1 MPAPGSDAFST
12 AARPGSA
19 VPADTWV
26 VFGGAVVGGLVVLFL
41 LGRRNETRV
50 RKDWELV
57 LTPKG
62 SRIYSSMETQFKT
75 DLELMNATYDEAVS
89 FRELGSMED
98 ARELLDAGFRVIEHF
113 APNLLKLLAAMA
125 TFSRMVSAMAPV
137 APLRPQQFQ
146 VGGLRGLA
154 YLNQVLHHFL
164 VTTSERFRLRLYILG
179 RSVGLAVRYM
189 VRSTGKI
196 ASGAPDVD
204 REWDQ
209 IAAIRGDLGTLTTE
223 SLESLKALLVSM
235 ATERKDVHDLTLED

>member
-1 MPAPGSDAFST
+1 MPADN
-12 AARPGSA
+12 
-19 VPADTWV
+19 WL
-26 VFGGAVVGGLVVLFL
+26 VFAGAVLGGLAVLFL
-41 LGRRNETRV
+41 LGRRNESHV

-62 SRIYSSMETQFKT
+62 RRIYTSMETQFKT
-75 DLELMNATYDEAVS
+75 DLELMNATYDEAAS

-98 ARELLDAGFRVIEHF
+98 ARDLLDAGFKVIEHF

-146 VGGLRGLA
+146 VSGLRGLA

-196 ASGAPDVD
+196 AAGEPDSA

-209 IAAIRGDLGTLTTE
+209 IDAIRGDLGTLTEE

-235 ATERKDVHDLTLED
+235 ATERKDVHDLTLDDE

>member
-1 MPAPGSDAFST
+1 MS
-12 AARPGSA
+12 
-19 VPADTWV
+19 VDTWI
-26 VFGGAVVGGLVVLFL
+26 FFAGAVVGGLLLLFL
-41 LGRRNETRV
+41 LGRRDESRV

-62 SRIYSSMETQFKT
+62 RRIYASMETQFQT
-75 DLELMNATYDEAVS
+75 DLELMNATYDEAVA
-89 FRELGSMED
+89 FRELGSVDEAKD
-98 ARELLDAGFRVIEHF
+98 LLDAGFRIIEHF

-137 APLRPQQFQ
+137 APLRPQSFQ

-154 YLNQVLHHFL
+154 YLNQLLHHFV

-179 RSVGLAVRYM
+179 RGVGLAVRYM
-189 VRSTGKI
+189 VRSTQKI
-196 ASGAPDVD
+196 AENTGEAD

-209 IAAIRGDLGTLTTE
+209 IAALREDFGTLTNE

-235 ATERKDVHDLTLED
+235 ATERKDIHDLSVTPD

>member
-1 MPAPGSDAFST
+1 MA
-12 AARPGSA
+12 
-19 VPADTWV
+19 ADTWF
-26 VFGGAVVGGLVVLFL
+26 VFAGAVLGGLVVLFL
-41 LGRRNETRV
+41 LGRRDERRV

-62 SRIYSSMETQFKT
+62 QRIHSSMEAQFNT
-75 DLELMNATYDEAVS
+75 DLELMNATYDEAVA

-98 ARELLDAGFRVIEHF
+98 ARDLLDAGYRIIEHF

-125 TFSRMVSAMAPV
+125 TFSRMVSAMAPIV
-137 APLRPQQFQ
+137 PLRPQQFQ
-146 VGGLRGLA
+146 VNGVRGLA

-164 VTTSERFRLRLYILG
+164 VTTSERYRLRLYILG

-204 REWDQ
+204 REWEQ
-209 IAAIRGDLGTLTTE
+209 IAAIRGDLGTLTAE
-223 SLESLKALLVSM
+223 SLESLKVLLVSM
-235 ATERKDVHDLTLED
+235 AAERKDVHDMTITGD

>member
-1 MPAPGSDAFST
+1 MPAETWFVF
-12 AARPGSA
+12 A
-19 VPADTWV
+19 VAL
-26 VFGGAVVGGLVVLFL
+26 VGGLVVLFL
-41 LGRRNETRV
+41 LGRRNESHV
-50 RKDWELV
+50 RRDWELV

-62 SRIYSSMETQFKT
+62 RRIYSSMETQFHT

-89 FRELGSMED
+89 FKELGSLED
-98 ARELLDAGFRVIEHF
+98 AKDLLDAGFKIIEHF

-137 APLRPQQFQ
+137 APLRPQQFRT
-146 VGGLRGLA
+146 GGLRGLA
-154 YLNQVLHHFL
+154 YLNQLLHHFL

-196 ASGAPDVD
+196 TSGAKDVD

-209 IAAIRGDLGTLTTE
+209 IDAIRGDLGTLTRE

-235 ATERKDVHDLTLED
+235 ATERKDIHDLTIQD

>member
-1 MPAPGSDAFST
+1 MLT
-12 AARPGSA
+12 
-19 VPADTWV
+19 DTWV
-26 VFGGAVVGGLVVLFL
+26 FFIGAVVGGLVLLIL
-41 LGRRNETRV
+41 LGRRDERRV

-62 SRIYSSMETQFKT
+62 QRIYTSMDAQFKT
-75 DLELMNATYDEAVS
+75 ELELMNATYDEAVS
-89 FRELGSMED
+89 LRELGSVEEAKD
-98 ARELLDAGFRVIEHF
+98 LLDAGFRIIEHF

-137 APLRPQQFQ
+137 APLRPRQFQ

-154 YLNQVLHHFL
+154 YLNQVLHQFL

-179 RSVGLAVRYM
+179 RCVGLAVRYM
-189 VRSTGKI
+189 LRSTGKI
-196 ASGAPDVD
+196 AAGEADVD

-209 IAAIRGDLGTLTTE
+209 IAAIRGDLATLTNE

-235 ATERKDVHDLTLED
+235 ARERKDVHDLSMED

>member
-1 MPAPGSDAFST
+1 MG
-12 AARPGSA
+12 
-19 VPADTWV
+19 VDTWI
-26 VFGGAVVGGLVVLFL
+26 FFAGALVGGLVLLFL
-41 LGRRNETRV
+41 LGRRDERRV

-62 SRIYSSMETQFKT
+62 QRIYTSMESQFRT
-75 DLELMNATYDEAVS
+75 DLELMNATYDEAVA
-89 FRELGSMED
+89 FRELGSIED
-98 ARELLDAGFRVIEHF
+98 AKDLLDAGFKIIEHF

-137 APLRPQQFQ
+137 TPLRPQAFQ

-154 YLNQVLHHFL
+154 YLNRVLHHFL

-179 RSVGLAVRYM
+179 RGVGLAVRYM
-189 VRSTGKI
+189 VRSTQRISEGGHE
-196 ASGAPDVD
+196 AQ

-209 IAAIRGDLGTLTTE
+209 IAALREDFGTLTDE

-235 ATERKDVHDLTLED
+235 ATERKDVHDIRLGSD

>member
-1 MPAPGSDAFST
+1 VAP
-12 AARPGSA
+12 
-19 VPADTWV
+19 DTWI
-26 VFGGAVVGGLVVLFL
+26 FFAGALVGGLVLLFL
-41 LGRRNETRV
+41 LGRRDERRV

-62 SRIYSSMETQFKT
+62 QRIYTSMESQLKT
-75 DLELMNATYDEAVS
+75 DLELVNATYDEAAS
-89 FRELGSMED
+89 FRELGSIDD
-98 ARELLDAGFRVIEHF
+98 AKDLLDAGFRIIEHF

-137 APLRPQQFQ
+137 APLRPRSFQ
-146 VGGLRGLA
+146 VGGIRGLA

-179 RSVGLAVRYM
+179 RCVGLAVRYM
-189 VRSTGKI
+189 IRSTGKI
-196 ASGAPDVD
+196 SENGRDAD

-209 IAAIRGDLGTLTTE
+209 IAAIREDFGTLTVE

-235 ATERKDVHDLTLED
+235 ASERKDIHDLRPGNFGE

>member
-1 MPAPGSDAFST
+1 M
-12 AARPGSA
+12 
-19 VPADTWV
+19 PADTWF
-26 VFGGAVVGGLVVLFL
+26 VFAGAVLGGLVVLFL
-41 LGRRNETRV
+41 LGRRDERRV

-62 SRIYSSMETQFKT
+62 HRIHASMETQFTT
-75 DLELMNATYDEAVS
+75 DLELMNATYDEAAA

-98 ARELLDAGFRVIEHF
+98 AKDLLDAGFRIIEHF

-125 TFSRMVSAMAPV
+125 TFSRMVSAMAPI

-146 VGGLRGLA
+146 VSGVRGLA

-164 VTTSERFRLRLYILG
+164 VTTSERYRLRLYILG

-196 ASGAPDVD
+196 ASGAPDQD

-209 IAAIRGDLGTLTTE
+209 IAAIRGDLGTLTVE
-223 SLESLKALLVSM
+223 SLESLKALLISM
-235 ATERKDVHDLTLED
+235 ATERKDVHDLTFGKD

>member
-1 MPAPGSDAFST
+1 MLT
-12 AARPGSA
+12 
-19 VPADTWV
+19 DTWV
-26 VFGGAVVGGLVVLFL
+26 FFIGAVVGGLVLLIL
-41 LGRRNETRV
+41 LGRRDERRV

-62 SRIYSSMETQFKT
+62 QRIYTSMDAQFKT
-75 DLELMNATYDEAVS
+75 ELELMNATYDEAVS
-89 FRELGSMED
+89 LRELGSVEEAKD
-98 ARELLDAGFRVIEHF
+98 LLDAGFRIIEHF

-137 APLRPQQFQ
+137 APLRPRQFQ

-154 YLNQVLHHFL
+154 YLNQVLHQFL

-179 RSVGLAVRYM
+179 RCVGLAVRYM
-189 VRSTGKI
+189 LRSTGKI
-196 ASGAPDVD
+196 AAGEADVD

-209 IAAIRGDLGTLTTE
+209 IDAIRGDLATLTNE

-235 ATERKDVHDLTLED
+235 ARERKDVHDLSMED

>member
-1 MPAPGSDAFST
+1 MA
-12 AARPGSA
+12 
-19 VPADTWV
+19 ADTWF
-26 VFGGAVVGGLVVLFL
+26 VFAGALLGGLVVLFL
-41 LGRRNETRV
+41 LGRRDERRV

-62 SRIYSSMETQFKT
+62 RRIHSSMEAQFNT
-75 DLELMNATYDEAVS
+75 DLELMNATYDEAVA

-98 ARELLDAGFRVIEHF
+98 ARDLLDAGFRIIEHF

-125 TFSRMVSAMAPV
+125 TFSRMVAAMAPV

-146 VGGLRGLA
+146 VSGVRGLA

-164 VTTSERFRLRLYILG
+164 VTTSERYRLRLYILG

-196 ASGAPDVD
+196 ASGAPDAH

-223 SLESLKALLVSM
+223 SLESLKVLLISM
-235 ATERKDVHDLTLED
+235 ASERKNIHDMTFGED

>member
-1 MPAPGSDAFST
+1 M
-12 AARPGSA
+12 
-19 VPADTWV
+19 PADTWV
-26 VFGGAVVGGLVVLFL
+26 FFAAALVGGLVLLVL
-41 LGRRNETRV
+41 LGRRDERRV

-62 SRIYSSMETQFKT
+62 RRIYTSMETQFKT
-75 DLELMNATYDEAVS
+75 DLELMNATYDEAAS
-89 FRELGSMED
+89 FRELGSMDD
-98 ARELLDAGFRVIEHF
+98 ARDLLDAGFKVIEHF

-146 VGGLRGLA
+146 VSGLRGLA
-154 YLNQVLHHFL
+154 YLNQLLHHFL
-164 VTTSERFRLRLYILG
+164 MTTSERFRLRLYILG

-196 ASGAPDVD
+196 AAGDADSA

-209 IAAIRGDLGTLTTE
+209 IEAIRGDLGTLTEE

-235 ATERKDVHDLTLED
+235 ATERKDVHDMTITED

>member
-1 MPAPGSDAFST
+1 MA
-12 AARPGSA
+12 
-19 VPADTWV
+19 ADTWF
-26 VFGGAVVGGLVVLFL
+26 VFAGAVLGGLVVLFL
-41 LGRRNETRV
+41 LGRRDERRV

-62 SRIYSSMETQFKT
+62 RRIHSSMEAQFNT
-75 DLELMNATYDEAVS
+75 DLELMNATYDEAVA

-98 ARELLDAGFRVIEHF
+98 ARDLLDAGFRIIEHF

-125 TFSRMVSAMAPV
+125 TFSRMVSAMAPI
-137 APLRPQQFQ
+137 APIRPQQFQ
-146 VGGLRGLA
+146 VSGVRGLA

-164 VTTSERFRLRLYILG
+164 VTTSERYRLRLFILG

-196 ASGAPDVD
+196 ASGAPDAD

-223 SLESLKALLVSM
+223 SLESLKTLLVSM
-235 ATERKDVHDLTLED
+235 AGERKDVHDMTFGGEQGP

>member
-1 MPAPGSDAFST
+1 MD
-12 AARPGSA
+12 SA
-19 VPADTWV
+19 VLADTWFF
-26 VFGGAVVGGLVVLFL
+26 FGGAVVGGLVLIVL
-41 LGRRNETRV
+41 LGRRDERRV

-62 SRIYSSMETQFKT
+62 QRIYASMDAQFQS
-75 DLELMNATYDEAVS
+75 DLELMNATYDQAVS

-98 ARELLDAGFRVIEHF
+98 AKDLLDAGFRIIEHF

-137 APLRPQQFQ
+137 APLRPQKFQ
-146 VGGLRGLA
+146 VAGLRGLA

-179 RSVGLAVRYM
+179 RCVGLAVRYM

-196 ASGAPDVD
+196 ASGARDVD

-209 IAAIRGDLGTLTTE
+209 IDAIRGDLGTLTAE
-223 SLESLKALLVSM
+223 SLDSLKALLVSM
-235 ATERKDVHDLTLED
+235 ATERKHVHDMHVTED

>member
-1 MPAPGSDAFST
+1 MPT
-12 AARPGSA
+12 
-19 VPADTWV
+19 DTWL
-26 VFGGAVVGGLVVLFL
+26 VFGGAVLGGLAVLFL
-41 LGRRNETRV
+41 LGRRNESHV
-50 RKDWELV
+50 RRDWELV

-62 SRIYSSMETQFKT
+62 RRMYTSMETQFKT

-89 FRELGSMED
+89 FRELGSLED
-98 ARELLDAGFRVIEHF
+98 AKDLLDAGFRIIEHF

-146 VGGLRGLA
+146 LGGLRGLA

-164 VTTSERFRLRLYILG
+164 VTTSERFRLRLYILA

-196 ASGAPDVD
+196 AAGEKDAD

-209 IAAIRGDLGTLTTE
+209 IDAIRGDLGTLTDE

-235 ATERKDVHDLTLED
+235 ATERKDVHDMTITED